1 MLWYVIGETH
11 RLFVKMGKTM
21 QQKSQEDSMPSQV
34 ASAFAVFP
42 KAVQRKLLQVRK
54 LIYKTA
60 AGNSEIG
67 PLIETLKWGQ
77 PSYLPKKPRV
87 GTTVRLG
94 YSDKTP
100 HEVQMFVHC
109 QTTLVDTYRT
119 ILGNES
125 GDVLSFEGN
134 RAINIKLKPALP
146 SAPLSM
152 CIEAALT
159 YHLHKEHLHKE
170 R

>member
-1 MLWYVIGETH
+1 MGNAKQQE
-11 RLFVKMGKTM
+11 KM
-21 QQKSQEDSMPSQV
+21 QHDAMPAQV
-34 ASAFAVFP
+34 ASAFAEFP
-42 KAVQRKLLQVRK
+42 KSVQRKLLQVRK

-67 PLIETLKWGQ
+67 PLVETLKWGQ
-77 PSYLPKKPRV
+77 PSYLPQKPRV

-100 HEVQMFVHC
+100 DEIQMFVHC

-119 ILGNES
+119 IVGSES

-146 SAPLSM
+146 RAALSM

-159 YHLHKEHLHKE
+159 YHLHK
-170 R
+170 RS